1 MENNQNMPPKPDN
14 YLVWAIL
21 STIFCC
27 LATGIASIIYSSKV
41 NEAYAQ
47 GDYDGALR
55 ASKNAKMWALIGAG
69 FSLLIWI
76 IYFAIFGFAILGGLA
91 NAGSY

>member
-1 MENNQNMPPKPDN
+1 MENSSNMPPKPDN

-27 LATGIASIIYSSKV
+27 IATGIASIIYASKV
-41 NEAYAQ
+41 NEAYARGEYEEAQ
-47 GDYDGALR
+47 K
-55 ASKNAKMWALIGAG
+55 ASKNAKMWALIGLG
-69 FSLLIWI
+69 FAAVIWI
-76 IYFAIFGFAILGGLA
+76 IYFAIFGFAIAGGLA

>member
-1 MENNQNMPPKPDN
+1 MNQPAKPDN

-27 LATGIASIIYSSKV
+27 IPTGLASIIYASKV
-41 NEAYAQ
+41 NESYAR
-47 GDYDGALR
+47 GEYDEAMR

-69 FSLLIWI
+69 SSLLIWI
-76 IYFAIFGFAILGGLA
+76 VYLAIFGFAFLGAMA
-91 NAGSY
+91 NGDF

>member
-1 MENNQNMPPKPDN
+1 MENNSGMPPKPDN
-14 YLVWAIL
+14 YLMWAIL
-21 STIFCC
+21 STLFCC
-27 LATGIASIIYSSKV
+27 IATGIASIIYASKV
-41 NEAYAQ
+41 NEAYAR
-47 GDYDGALR
+47 GEYEEALR

-69 FSLLIWI
+69 FSVLIWI